1 MPRTCHGCHAPLD
14 EDHQAYPSGWQKC
27 QLEHWEGCHGG
38 IVDGKSANG
47 SEWRGCPEGY
57 KFVEK
62 VGDDSAS
69 DDEDTSGLKD
79 QEVTIDDINEEN
91 NTATKK
97 DTDLVDVEGAVG
109 GDGDPSGERNPTDP
123 DEDELLQQLE
133 AANLLL
139 KKQAAVREQQMSIE
153 RGRRIAMLKAEN
165 SNLTKSMK
173 GDIGGVKPKNGQA
186 VVDLHPNPKN
196 SKKKSSNSVRIDLPP
211 LQTHLTR
218 NQLRDSE
225 YRPEESS
232 LYSGLNINGIRKIP
246 VIRTEVE
253 RLIGKV
259 KHHAPSLDSRPSF
272 VLNKTPHVNEA
283 SHPLLSSQL
292 GKSGDLDTSSDED
305 VDDQPQA
312 GCVFRWKRDQN
323 GEKYF
328 VEEKQEVVREDDTEL
343 VFKYVRDE
351 ATGRSYKRLVLRTDP
366 QKELTPQWVVD
377 PRTGRQVQMLVP
389 CQSGSSQQKSAQRSG
404 SQHSGAAGTLGQHND
419 GQEDNFVTPLPPS
432 ARRKTPQLSSSAP
445 SRFSDPQHEDKQGK
459 MPNIVHY
466 ARGCPVSWTSKVTSD
481 KLNMGLWSWAYIAE
495 LLASRTGQA
504 SPLQHG
510 ELEARLQHYLNVL
523 EIALQPSNPSDF
535 DSHAWKVARLYGE
548 KVQQKVDR
556 GDTWLGFERRYGSD
570 SQPHELMAA
579 EKELAPKVKKV
590 KEDATVRIK
599 TSEDPQTNRKRTCTT
614 WNTSTVEGKC
624 EYEVSNDGRTC
635 SRRHECS
642 WCKEK
647 GKTSL
652 SHQRSFCRQRI
663 AAGEQ

>member
-1 MPRTCHGCHAPLD
+1 M
-14 EDHQAYPSGWQKC
+14 
-27 QLEHWEGCHGG
+27 
-38 IVDGKSANG
+38 DGKSTNG

-62 VGDDSAS
+62 VGDDSGS
-69 DDEDTSGLKD
+69 DDEDTTGLKD
-79 QEVTIDDINEEN
+79 QEVTIDDIKDVDNI
-91 NTATKK
+91 AAKK
-97 DTDLVDVEGAVG
+97 DTDLVDGKGAVG
-109 GDGDPSGERNPTDP
+109 GDGVPSGEQNQTDL
-123 DEDELLQQLE
+123 DEEGLLQQLE

-173 GDIGGVKPKNGQA
+173 GDIGGVKPRNGQA
-186 VVDLHPNPKN
+186 VVDLHLNPKN
-196 SKKKSSNSVRIDLPP
+196 SKKSSNSVRIDLPS
-211 LQTHLTR
+211 LQTQLTR

-232 LYSGLNINGIRKIP
+232 IYSGLDINGIRKIP

-259 KHHAPSLDSRPSF
+259 KSNVPSLDSRPSF
-272 VLNKTPHVNEA
+272 VLNKTPL
-283 SHPLLSSQL
+283 PSSQH
-292 GKSGDLDTSSDED
+292 GKSGDPDTSSDED
-305 VDDQPQA
+305 VDDLPQA
-312 GCVFRWKRDQN
+312 GYVFRWKRDQN

-328 VEEKQEVVREDDTEL
+328 VEEKQEVVREDDTDL
-343 VFKYVRDE
+343 VLKYVRDE

-389 CQSGSSQQKSAQRSG
+389 CQSGSSQQKSSQRSG
-404 SQHSGAAGTLGQHND
+404 SQHSGVAGTLGQYND

-590 KEDATVRIK
+590 KEEVLSRVK
-599 TSEDPQTNRKRTCTT
+599 TGEDPQTNRKRTCTT

-624 EYEVSNDGRTC
+624 EYEANNDGRTC

>member
-1 MPRTCHGCHAPLD
+1 M
-14 EDHQAYPSGWQKC
+14 
-27 QLEHWEGCHGG
+27 
-38 IVDGKSANG
+38 DGKSANG

-62 VGDDSAS
+62 VGDDSGS
-69 DDEDTSGLKD
+69 DDEDTTGLKD
-79 QEVTIDDINEEN
+79 QEVTIDDIKDVDNI
-91 NTATKK
+91 AAKK
-97 DTDLVDVEGAVG
+97 DTDLVDGKGAVG
-109 GDGDPSGERNPTDP
+109 GDGVPSGEQNQTDL
-123 DEDELLQQLE
+123 DEEGLLQQLE

-165 SNLTKSMK
+165 FNLTKSMK
-173 GDIGGVKPKNGQA
+173 GDIGGVKPRNGQA
-186 VVDLHPNPKN
+186 VVDLHLNPKN
-196 SKKKSSNSVRIDLPP
+196 SKKSSNSVRIDLPS
-211 LQTHLTR
+211 LQTQLTR

-232 LYSGLNINGIRKIP
+232 IYSGLDINGIRKIP

-259 KHHAPSLDSRPSF
+259 KSNVPSLDSRPSF
-272 VLNKTPHVNEA
+272 VLNKTPL
-283 SHPLLSSQL
+283 PSSQH
-292 GKSGDLDTSSDED
+292 GKSGDPDTSSDED
-305 VDDQPQA
+305 VDDLPQA
-312 GCVFRWKRDQN
+312 GYVFRWKRDQN

-328 VEEKQEVVREDDTEL
+328 VEEKQEVVREDDTDL
-343 VFKYVRDE
+343 VLKYVRDE

-389 CQSGSSQQKSAQRSG
+389 CQSGSSQQKSSQRSG
-404 SQHSGAAGTLGQHND
+404 SQHSGVAGTLGQYND

-590 KEDATVRIK
+590 KEEVLSKVK
-599 TSEDPQTNRKRTCTT
+599 TGEDPQTNRKRTCTT

-624 EYEVSNDGRTC
+624 EYEANNDGRTC

>member
-1 MPRTCHGCHAPLD
+1 M
-14 EDHQAYPSGWQKC
+14 
-27 QLEHWEGCHGG
+27 
-38 IVDGKSANG
+38 DGKSTNG

-62 VGDDSAS
+62 VGDDSGS
-69 DDEDTSGLKD
+69 DDEDTTGLKD
-79 QEVTIDDINEEN
+79 QEVTIDDIKDVDNI
-91 NTATKK
+91 AAKK
-97 DTDLVDVEGAVG
+97 DTDLVDGKGAVG
-109 GDGDPSGERNPTDP
+109 GDGVPSGEQNQTDL
-123 DEDELLQQLE
+123 DEEGLLQQLE

-173 GDIGGVKPKNGQA
+173 GDIGGVKPRNGQA
-186 VVDLHPNPKN
+186 VVDLHLNPKN
-196 SKKKSSNSVRIDLPP
+196 SKKSSNSVRIDLPS
-211 LQTHLTR
+211 LQTQLTR

-232 LYSGLNINGIRKIP
+232 IYSGLDINGIRKIP

-259 KHHAPSLDSRPSF
+259 KSNVPSLDSRPSF
-272 VLNKTPHVNEA
+272 VLNKTPL
-283 SHPLLSSQL
+283 PSSQH
-292 GKSGDLDTSSDED
+292 GKSGDPDTSSDED
-305 VDDQPQA
+305 VDDLPQA
-312 GCVFRWKRDQN
+312 GYVFRWKRDQN

-328 VEEKQEVVREDDTEL
+328 VEEKQEVVREDDTDL
-343 VFKYVRDE
+343 VLKYVRDE

-389 CQSGSSQQKSAQRSG
+389 CQSGSSQQKSSQRSG
-404 SQHSGAAGTLGQHND
+404 SQHSGVAGTLGQYND

-590 KEDATVRIK
+590 KEEVLSKVK
-599 TSEDPQTNRKRTCTT
+599 TGEDPQTNRKRTCTT

-624 EYEVSNDGRTC
+624 EYEANNDGRTC